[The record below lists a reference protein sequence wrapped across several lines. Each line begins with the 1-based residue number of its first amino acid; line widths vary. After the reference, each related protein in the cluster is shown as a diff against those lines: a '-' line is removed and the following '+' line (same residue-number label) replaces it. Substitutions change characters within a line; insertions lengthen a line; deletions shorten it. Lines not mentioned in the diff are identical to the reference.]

1 MKALFLLAL
10 LLCVAGPLAAQAQID
25 TTQAHYYQSI
35 FPAMTVTSG
44 VAYGSAVT
52 FSGLTQT
59 LLMDIYQPTDDTV
72 RRRSSF

>member
-1 MKALFLLAL
+1 MKVLFLLAL
-10 LLCVAGPLAAQAQID
+10 LLSLAGSPAAQAQVD
-25 TTQAHYYQSI
+25 TTQARYYQPI
-35 FPAMTVTSG
+35 FPVVTVTSG

-59 LLMDIYQPTDDTV
+59 LLLDIYQPTDDTV